1 MIFEGGCFKCLFC
14 CADDDDGCK
23 KPPQYDGVLSGVNM
37 AIARTDIYG
46 LACSSQKALLLGLR
60 ILA

>member
-1 MIFEGGCFKCLFC
+1 MIFEGDCFKCLFC
-14 CADDDDGCK
+14 CAEDGDGCEN
-23 KPPQYDGVLSGVNM
+23 PPQYDGVPNGANM

-46 LACSSQKALLLGLR
+46 LARSSQKALLLGLR